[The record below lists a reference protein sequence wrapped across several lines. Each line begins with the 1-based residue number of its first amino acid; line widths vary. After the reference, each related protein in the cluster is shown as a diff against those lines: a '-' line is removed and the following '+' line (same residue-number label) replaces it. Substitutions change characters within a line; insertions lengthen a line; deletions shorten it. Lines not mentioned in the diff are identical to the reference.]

1 MNIKETIKRYANI
14 LKIARKPTKKE
25 LMGVLRTVLYGF
37 LVIGSIGFVFYMI
50 SVIAGG

>member
-1 MNIKETIKRYANI
+1 MNIKETIRRYVNI

-25 LMGVLRTVLYGF
+25 LANVLRTVLYGF
-37 LVIGSIGFVFYMI
+37 IAIGIIGFIFYMI